1 MLTKKSRIDSVLKA
15 STIGATIKGVTNF
28 ELNKLKHV
36 TVDDYPELPNIRL
49 GKQIERIFAFLIE
62 SSSNYSI
69 LKENIQVVDDK
80 ITIGELDFIIKNND
94 TNVISHLEIVYKFY
108 LYDPNFSDTELGRW
122 IGPNRKDSFIE
133 KFTKLKSKQF
143 PLLYK
148 PKTAIILN
156 DLDIKSVG
164 QKLCFMASL
173 FVPHSLMN
181 INIPE
186 INNSAIVGYWLTLDN
201 FNNQSQSSYEYYLPQ
216 KQEWG
221 ITPQNNTEWYSFSE
235 IRLLIIDSLNREFSP
250 LCWIKKSDSTFEQCF
265 IVWW

>member
-1 MLTKKSRIDSVLKA
+1 
-15 STIGATIKGVTNF
+15 
-28 ELNKLKHV
+28 
-36 TVDDYPELPNIRL
+36 
-49 GKQIERIFAFLIE
+49 LIE

-80 ITIGELDFIIKNND
+80 ITIGELDFIIKNNE
-94 TNVISHLEIVYKFY
+94 TGVVSHLEIVYKFY

-133 KFTKLKSKQF
+133 KYTKLKSKQF

-148 PKTAIILN
+148 AKTAIVLH
-156 DLDIKSVG
+156 DLDIKSVR
-164 QKLCFMASL
+164 QELCFMASL
-173 FVPHSLMN
+173 FVPYSLMN
-181 INIPE
+181 TNIPE
-186 INNSAIVGYWLTLDN
+186 IKNSAIIGYWLSLSD
-201 FNNQSQSSYEYYLPQ
+201 FNSKCQPDDQYYLPK

-221 ITPQNNTEWYSFSE
+221 IAPSDNSSWHPLSE
-235 IRLLIIDSLNREFSP
+235 ISVELYECLDRNFSP